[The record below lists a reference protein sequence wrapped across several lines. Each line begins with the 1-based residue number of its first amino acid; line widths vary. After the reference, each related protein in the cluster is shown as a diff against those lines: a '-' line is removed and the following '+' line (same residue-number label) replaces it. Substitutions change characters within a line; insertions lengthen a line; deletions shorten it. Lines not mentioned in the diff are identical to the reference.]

1 MGEMVAKNKETLDDQ
16 IFIRINSQ
24 KKQEFIA
31 TIKKIARA
39 VPGAQIDYA
48 PVIRGLMEEF
58 VEKNKAR

>member
-1 MGEMVAKNKETLDDQ
+1 MAVKSKEALDDQ

-31 TIKKIARA
+31 AIKKIARV

-58 VEKNKAR
+58 VEQNKAR